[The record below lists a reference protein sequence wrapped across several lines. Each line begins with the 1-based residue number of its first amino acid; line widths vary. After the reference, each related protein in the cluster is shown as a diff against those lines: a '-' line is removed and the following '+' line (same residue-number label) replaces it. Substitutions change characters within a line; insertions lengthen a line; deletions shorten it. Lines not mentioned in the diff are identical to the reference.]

1 MSRHKTNRLGPPLG
15 EGAGRVADR
24 LGAREPRSG
33 SAGDIHVSSLPTW
46 AIWSIAV
53 AALLSPVLAFLIAIA
68 VEILIGSV
76 TDAGV
81 PLLLTLAVAGALSWI
96 LLRMRSPRLRGEA
109 SVQT

>member
-1 MSRHKTNRLGPPLG
+1 MGP
-15 EGAGRVADR
+15 
-24 LGAREPRSG
+24 SG
-33 SAGDIHVSSLPTW
+33 SGNRRNWNAVAAAGGSARDRTSGVRVSSLPTW
-46 AIWSIAV
+46 AMWSIAV

-96 LLRMRSPRLRGEA
+96 LLRMRSPRLRGKA